1 MDSSKRNRFRTDL
14 WKMDS
19 MMSVDYYNEWFMRSA
34 PDAYKTARKGVV
46 NHVKRT
52 MTDFGYLSEILG
64 QNIVRH
70 PDALSVLRACTAPPL
85 AKDRLAGLSGTTR
98 TLIETLEDGRLPSR
112 ISEGKLLNDLSK
124 MAAILSKLIDYD
136 IFPWL
141 GNNTTPSAQ
150 AVSRSASIV
159 ADRISGSLADPI
171 IRNSQESRQLAAI
184 DSYLSSKG
192 YRKLTSSEIESI
204 ASLPTGTFAHHV
216 NVSVELRGG
225 KTIRM
230 PLDVVIQPKSASIDE
245 LPLLIECKSAGDFA
259 NTNKRRKEEAHKVS
273 QLRDMY
279 GDDSIVFILFLCG
292 YFDVGYLGYEA
303 SENIDWVWEHRITD
317 FEEFGV

>member
-14 WKMDS
+14 WKIDS
-19 MMSVDYYNEWFMRSA
+19 MKSVDYYNEWFMRSA
-34 PDAYKTARKGVV
+34 PDAYKAARKGVV

-52 MTDFGYLSEILG
+52 MADFGYLSEISG
-64 QNIVRH
+64 QNIIRH

-98 TLIETLEDGRLPSR
+98 TLIETLEDGRLPTR
-112 ISEGKLLNDLSK
+112 VSEEKLLNDLSK

-141 GNNTTPSAQ
+141 GNNAMPSAQ
-150 AVSRSASIV
+150 AFSRSASIV

-171 IRNSQESRQLAAI
+171 IRNSQELRQLAAI
-184 DSYLSSKG
+184 DSYLSAKG
-192 YRKLTSSEIESI
+192 YKRLTSSEIESI
-204 ASLPTGTFAHHV
+204 DSMPPGTFAHHI
-216 NVSVELRGG
+216 NVPVEIKGG
-225 KTIRM
+225 RPIRM
-230 PLDVVIQPKSASIDE
+230 PLDVIIQPKLYSE
-245 LPLLIECKSAGDFA
+245 RRLPLLVECKSAGDFA
-259 NTNKRRKEEAHKVS
+259 NTNKRRKEEAMKVT

-279 GDDSIVFILFLCG
+279 GKDSIVFVLFLCG

-317 FEEFGV
+317 FEEFGI